1 MVEFKE
7 MVDLTEGELKIINRL
22 QDLKKGSGTHSPS
35 MFSILESIPEIKI
48 KVDSC
53 FLSNPYATDLF
64 IEYFYKE
71 VLDTGLIRDLLE
83 FYPSQN
89 KIIAK
94 KLEDTLKIDSK
105 HIFIGN
111 GAIEIIQALIHNYTK
126 SKIVVNIPTFSSYYE
141 YVKEG
146 IEIVYNKLKKEN
158 NYELDVEQYIELCKN
173 EKPDTIVLINPNN
186 PNGAYVK
193 YSDVLNL
200 LENLTFVDN
209 IIIDESFI
217 HFAYEDARL
226 DLVSFYDLIHKY
238 PNLTI
243 IKSMSKDF
251 GIAGIRA
258 GYGIMSEEKVDHLL
272 KNGYLWNS
280 SGLAEYFFSLYV
292 REDFNNKYAE
302 IRKDYIRI
310 TQEFIEELKTIN
322 AIKIIPSKANFVLV
336 ELPEGMDSSLFASTL
351 LVKYGIYVRDCSDKI
366 GLEGSYLRIA
376 SRTIEENEYIVK
388 SLKELFN

>member
-7 MVDLTEGELKIINRL
+7 MIDLKEEELVIINRL
-22 QDLKKGSGTHSPS
+22 QDLKKGAGTHSPS

-64 IEYFYKE
+64 IQYFNKE
-71 VLDTGLIRDLLE
+71 VLETGLIRDLLE

-89 KIIAK
+89 KVIAK

-141 YVKEG
+141 YVKDG

-158 NYELDVEQYIELCKN
+158 NYELDVDQYIELCKT

-193 YSDVLNL
+193 YTGVLRL
-200 LENLTFVDN
+200 LESLTFVDN
-209 IIIDESFI
+209 IIVDESFI

-238 PNLTI
+238 PNLMI

-258 GYGIMSEEKVDHLL
+258 GYGIMSEEKVNHLL

-292 REDFNNKYAE
+292 REDFNNKYVE

-310 TQEFIEELKTIN
+310 TQEFITNLKTIKE
-322 AIKIIPSKANFVLV
+322 IKIIPSKANFVLV
-336 ELPEGMDSSLFASTL
+336 ELPVGIDSSLFASTL

-376 SRTIEENEYIVK
+376 SRTKEENEYIVS